1 MGCMYH
7 MMTDGFLGN
16 LITFISS
23 IDYVEL
29 NGKVTVN
36 YELER
41 MWKEAAKAFLKGL
54 SQQEC

>member
-1 MGCMYH
+1 